1 MFRKVENLGK
11 NGNFLDLI
19 KDIYCKTK
27 SAVKIG
33 NNTTNFFPYSKGVQ
47 QGNPLSLLLFNICIN
62 DIFQKIKNE
71 SLVTLDNEYFFNA
84 MNYADDLIIFST
96 TEDGL
101 QSSLDSLGS
110 YCEEWKLEV
119 NNKKSNDMIFKKGT
133 QKETREFKIKN
144 NTLKIVKEYK
154 YLGSIINYKNCSFT
168 PTVTDL
174 SSKGLRALHAICSKL
189 QFKLAS
195 IQLLLKIFDTYNA
208 NYSV

>member
-1 MFRKVENLGK
+1 MAFKRTTVNCWPSIHTQIFSLRKVKKKLYACFIDFRKAFDSVRQKGLFRKVENLGK

-27 SAVKIG
+27 CAVKIG

-101 QSSLDSLGS
+101 QSSLDSLSS

-119 NNKKSNDMIFKKGT
+119 NNN
-133 QKETREFKIKN
+133 KI
-144 NTLKIVKEYK
+144 
-154 YLGSIINYKNCSFT
+154 
-168 PTVTDL
+168 
-174 SSKGLRALHAICSKL
+174 
-189 QFKLAS
+189 
-195 IQLLLKIFDTYNA
+195 
-208 NYSV
+208 

>member
-47 QGNPLSLLLFNICIN
+47 QGNPLSPLLFNICIN
-62 DIFQKIKNE
+62 DIFLKIKNE

-110 YCEEWKLEV
+110 YCEV
-119 NNKKSNDMIFKKGT
+119 S
-133 QKETREFKIKN
+133 
-144 NTLKIVKEYK
+144 
-154 YLGSIINYKNCSFT
+154 
-168 PTVTDL
+168 
-174 SSKGLRALHAICSKL
+174 
-189 QFKLAS
+189 
-195 IQLLLKIFDTYNA
+195 
-208 NYSV
+208 